1 MWDEEAERDG
11 SGGGDWHDYEWTFT
25 DVKPKGRA
33 PEATWTGTYR
43 QMRWM
48 LDDGLNKELV
58 KLWKSARYERH
69 QKALNGKKE
78 ARGYIKGGSD
88 AWKKRKVQPCWQT
101 GPAAAAAA
109 SSADDGSTV
118 TKQRRMT
125 GSSTA
130 AVSRVAQ
137 KFAEVVDLMPTDRKT
152 VSAGFDR
159 YLNTYENAAQLAQSE
174 RIVTAQEKQ
183 VLTTFIKGMEE
194 LNTVCARGAHL
205 VSGSDRL
212 ATRITACNIFEL
224 GRQAQKDAGDKA
236 TASLN
241 LLQQKL
247 HLHPRM
253 QKEAAERLDG
263 VFADKTKKIAMNLWR
278 KRKGRRAKWADIE
291 YIIAWLTEHYLI
303 DIPGRTKKVKHQ
315 VSNGTGG
322 YDTVVTEMTVCGL
335 RDTYDGIFRA
345 FQRTDR
351 GKTIVNRGGRGIKW
365 TAFTSLIP
373 HHMPWV
379 LPLSKVPRQTCAW

>member
-1 MWDEEAERDG
+1 
-11 SGGGDWHDYEWTFT
+11 
-25 DVKPKGRA
+25 
-33 PEATWTGTYR
+33 
-43 QMRWM
+43 
-48 LDDGLNKELV
+48 
-58 KLWKSARYERH
+58 
-69 QKALNGKKE
+69 
-78 ARGYIKGGSD
+78 
-88 AWKKRKVQPCWQT
+88 
-101 GPAAAAAA
+101 
-109 SSADDGSTV
+109 
-118 TKQRRMT
+118 
-125 GSSTA
+125 
-130 AVSRVAQ
+130 
-137 KFAEVVDLMPTDRKT
+137 MPTDSKT

-159 YLNTYENAAQLAQSE
+159 YMNTYENAAQLAESE

-194 LNTVCARGAHL
+194 LNTVCCARGAHL

-303 DIPGRTKKVKHQ
+303 DIPGRTKKVRP
-315 VSNGTGG
+315 S
-322 YDTVVTEMTVCGL
+322 
-335 RDTYDGIFRA
+335 
-345 FQRTDR
+345 
-351 GKTIVNRGGRGIKW
+351 
-365 TAFTSLIP
+365 
-373 HHMPWV
+373 
-379 LPLSKVPRQTCAW
+379 